1 MEPDVNDWVVQ
12 LIKQIPA
19 LIVLAWIVREFL
31 RHSSSQLQV
40 LSELTSAIKTM
51 SDKINGSS

>member
-1 MEPDVNDWVVQ
+1 MNDWVVQ

-31 RHSSSQLQV
+31 RHSSSQLKV
-40 LSELTSAIKTM
+40 LSELTSAIKAM
-51 SDKINGSS
+51 SDKINGS